1 MMAHHGDHMMT
12 TNDIVSEAEI
22 ADIVFNSKDA
32 ELNDLL
38 CCSIGKHD
46 FNRIFRNICI
56 RINTSHSHLLLFDLD
71 NPDSRRE
78 FLSEKIKVEL
88 IFYATAPFQKR
99 PEQTADNKAWRTG
112 PPAPMC

>member
-1 MMAHHGDHMMT
+1 MT

-46 FNRIFRNICI
+46 FRRIFRNICI
-56 RINTSHSHLLLFDLD
+56 RINTAHSHLLLFDLD
-71 NPDSRRE
+71 NPDSRRH

-99 PEQTADNKAWRTG
+99 TESTQDDNAVSKVLPRG
-112 PPAPMC
+112 